1 MSFGSDRTKA
11 WRDIWGVGQ
20 GIGSIDEILP
30 VSEVVQ
36 RLRREYRAAR
46 AALCAKIDN
55 ED

>member
-20 GIGSIDEILP
+20 GIGSIDEIIP
-30 VSEVVQ
+30 VSEVVA
-36 RLRREYRAAR
+36 RLASEYRAAR
-46 AALCAKIDN
+46 DALCAS